1 MYFRY
6 KTTALFLAVVFLFSV
21 DRFLKAAALAGVNKP
36 IFGDF
41 LSFAFSRNFGI
52 AFSLPFSGWPL
63 LIVVGLI
70 VVVLGHFGFKAFL
83 AQDFYRLSAYGLVI
97 AGAGSNLF
105 DRVKYG
111 FVIDYLDVAY
121 FSILNAA
128 DVMIFCGVVWLLFLS
143 YKKGPI
149 TE

>member
-1 MYFRY
+1 M
-6 KTTALFLAVVFLFSV
+6 AVVFLFSV
-21 DRFLKAAALAGVNKP
+21 DRFLKAAALAGVSKP
-36 IFGDF
+36 LWGGF
-41 LSFAFSRNFGI
+41 LSFSFSRNFGI
-52 AFSLPFSGWPL
+52 AFSLPFSGLPL

-70 VVVLGHFGFKAFL
+70 VSVLAYFAFKSFISRN
-83 AQDFYRLSAYGLVI
+83 FYHLFAYVLII
-97 AGAGSNLF
+97 AGASSNLF
-105 DRVKYG
+105 DRVRYG

-128 DVMIFCGVVWLLFLS
+128 DVMIFCGVVWLLLLS